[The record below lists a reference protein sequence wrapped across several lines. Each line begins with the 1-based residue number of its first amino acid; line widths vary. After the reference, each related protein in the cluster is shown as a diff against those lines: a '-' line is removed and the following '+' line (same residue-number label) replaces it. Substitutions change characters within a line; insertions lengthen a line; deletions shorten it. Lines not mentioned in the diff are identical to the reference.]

1 MEAELASV
9 YNTRVVLVSP
19 PRTGSTAVARLL
31 WQHSAITHHCHEPFE
46 ACYWGNQGASSVRN
60 CLLNPMEIATGNR
73 VSLADV
79 PPGSGLLVKE
89 MSFQLSPTQFDLLT
103 RLGTI
108 PPILVMCDPRL
119 STTSRLRIVREL
131 YGAGT
136 FPPFESGW
144 ESLHGHLEFCRQ
156 RDIPYVLVDSDD
168 LRADP
173 AGVTAALM
181 TAIGLPPEPGLEAWS
196 PRPGLQLCSPEVG
209 ALMSEARRTDDP
221 FYRKVLGSTGIQP
234 RGSVDWERGNVVIS
248 AAGLS
253 DDVEKW
259 LRSYQEMRADPA
271 LVAAPS
277 GRGENNAH
285 AEQRAP
291 RHDVVNQAE
300 RWPSRTRTH

>member
-1 MEAELASV
+1 MKAELANA
-9 YNTRVVLVSP
+9 YGTRLALVSP

-31 WQHSAITHHCHEPFE
+31 WQHPAITHHCHEPYE
-46 ACYWGNQGASSVRN
+46 ACYWGDQGAESVES
-60 CLLNPMEIATGNR
+60 CLRNPMEVETGER
-73 VSLADV
+73 VALADV
-79 PPGSGLLVKE
+79 PSGSGLLVKE
-89 MSFQLSPTQFDLLT
+89 MSFQLSAAQFDQLAGFT
-103 RLGTI
+103 TA
-108 PPILVMCDPRL
+108 PLVFVMSDPRL

-131 YGAGT
+131 SGAET

-144 ESLHGHLEFCRQ
+144 QSLREQLEFCRQ

-181 TAIGLPPEPGLEAWS
+181 AAVGLPSAAGLESWS

-209 ALMSEARRTDDP
+209 ALMSDVRRADDP

-234 RGSVDWERGNVVIS
+234 RDEVDWARENAAVA

-259 LRSYQEMRADPA
+259 CHFHEEMRADPA
-271 LVAAPS
+271 LVA
-277 GRGENNAH
+277 GHRGQGA
-285 AEQRAP
+285 
-291 RHDVVNQAE
+291 
-300 RWPSRTRTH
+300 